1 LKTWSSTRTPRAS
14 SASYRLRKTSVSPV
28 AKLSPAQDRLLRSAR
43 TGHLATANANGQ
55 PHVIPVCYVFNGESI
70 YSVLDAKPKTVSLRQ
85 LRRVRNILANP
96 QVSLVVDHY
105 EEDWS
110 RLQYLMVSG
119 EAGLLESGEEWALAI
134 AMLREKYPQ
143 YQAMD
148 LDQSPVIKIVP
159 ARFVAWS
166 SGSGS

>member
-1 LKTWSSTRTPRAS
+1 
-14 SASYRLRKTSVSPV
+14 VSPV
-28 AKLSPAQDRLLRSAR
+28 AKLSSAQDRFLRAAR
-43 TGHLATANANGQ
+43 TGHLATADAKGQ
-55 PHVIPVCYVFNGESI
+55 PHVVPVCYVFDGESI
-70 YSVLDAKPKTVSLRQ
+70 YSVLDAKPKTVSLRR

-119 EAGLLESGEEWALAI
+119 DAELLESGEEWASAI

-159 ARFVAWS
+159 ARFVPWS
-166 SGSGS
+166 SGPEG